1 MLSIDERGHARKIC
15 DECLPAFEHDRTDT
29 LVKAAKETLS
39 SMRSSPDDPA
49 QSVEARRK
57 RSEKAREMS
66 RAARAWELEHG
77 PVADP
82 AVYEREILPKIRAM
96 SVRRL
101 VAITGLSDYYLWKI
115 RKGEGRLHPRF
126 WESIRGVDSQEQ

>member
-29 LVKAAKETLS
+29 LVKAAKQTLS
-39 SMRSSPDDPA
+39 AMRSSAQDPA
-49 QSVEARRK
+49 QSDEARRK
-57 RSEKAREMS
+57 RGEKAREMS
-66 RAARAWELEHG
+66 LAARAWEREHG

-101 VAITGLSDYYLWKI
+101 VTLTGLSEYYLWKI
-115 RKGEGRLHPRF
+115 RKGQGRLHARF
-126 WESIRGVDSQEQ
+126 WERIEATTKS